1 MFILAYL
8 FLGGFVWLVGL
19 VLFQAARAKMGNYSA
34 LAFLFAIAGLILFA
48 LFSWWAG
55 ILPLRF
61 GGDAVVAYS
70 LSIPDDYLR
79 RGATGIA
86 ILVVGVL
93 GVVSP
98 LLAARLVGQSKKP
111 VG

>member
-1 MFILAYL
+1 MFILMYL
-8 FLGGFVWLVGL
+8 FLGGIVWLVGL
-19 VLFQAARAKMGNYSA
+19 FLFQAARVKMGIYSFLA
-34 LAFLFAIAGLILFA
+34 LLFALAGLILFT

-61 GGDAVVAYS
+61 GGDSVIAYS

-79 RGATGIA
+79 RGTIGIA

-93 GVVSP
+93 GFASP
-98 LLAARLVGQSKKP
+98 LLAARFVGQGKA
-111 VG
+111 